1 MGDVDPDGVWTYRV
15 EPPAADPVDGGRPLT
30 GMGLA
35 VKDNIDVAGIPT
47 TLAAPSL
54 GYVPDRNAMAVQ
66 RLLDAGAVLAG
77 KTNLDQF
84 ATGLVGTRSP
94 HFGIVR
100 NPIDPTYIAG
110 GSSSGSAVAV
120 ARGDV
125 TIGLATD
132 TAGSGRVPAA
142 CCGIVGWKPTQ
153 TLVPTDGVFPASV
166 SFDCVSVFTRTVA
179 DAAQVH
185 AVLADA
191 APTRPAV
198 TRVGVPTPQP
208 WFDDDDAHQLF
219 TAAVDRLRHLGLTTI
234 EVPAGVLYE
243 TGNLLYG
250 SALLAERLTAF
261 GPLMD
266 REPAAV
272 DPTVRTIVEGAAQ
285 YTASDMSAARTQLDE
300 LGEVADEIWSGVDAL
315 VLPTIARHPTIAE
328 VLADPFGPNRELS
341 TYTAFTNLLGW
352 CALAVPAGTRATGL
366 PFGVQF
372 MGPAGADAA
381 VLELGARFLGED
393 AVPVP
398 DLGYDLV
405 VVGAHLT
412 GQPLHH
418 QLTDRG
424 ARFVATTTTA
434 PAYRLF
440 ALSTTPPKPG
450 LVHDPAGGGAIEVE
464 VWRLAP
470 SGFASFVDDVPGPLA
485 IGTVE
490 LADGRAVNGFVC
502 EPAALVDALEI
513 TEFGGWR
520 RWLASRGATE

>member
-1 MGDVDPDGVWTYRV
+1 MGDADPDGVWTYRV
-15 EPPAADPVDGGRPLT
+15 ETSGPAGVVDDRPLA

-35 VKDNIDVAGIPT
+35 VKDNIDVAGVPT
-47 TLAAPSL
+47 TLAAPAL
-54 GYVPDRNAMAVQ
+54 GYVPGRTATAVQ
-66 RLLDAGAVLAG
+66 RLLDAGAVFAG

-94 HFGIVR
+94 YYGIVR
-100 NPIDPTYIAG
+100 NPIDPAYIAG

-125 TIGLATD
+125 PLGLATD

-153 TLVPTDGVFPASV
+153 ALVPTDGVFPASV
-166 SFDCVSVFTRTVA
+166 SFDCVSVFTRTVT
-179 DAAQVH
+179 DAARVH
-185 AVLADA
+185 TVLADP

-198 TRVGVPTPQP
+198 TRVGVPTPLH
-208 WFDDDDAHQLF
+208 WFDDEDAHHLF
-219 TAAVDRLRHLGLTTI
+219 AAAVDRLRELGLTTI
-234 EVPAGVLYE
+234 EVPADVLYE
-243 TGNLLYG
+243 TGDLLYG

-261 GPLMD
+261 GPLME

-272 DPTVRTIVEGAAQ
+272 DPTVRTIVEGAAR
-285 YTASDMSAARTQLDE
+285 YTASDMSAARTRLDD
-300 LGEVADEIWSGVDAL
+300 LRTVTDGIWSEVDAL
-315 VLPTIARHPTIAE
+315 ILPTVARHPTVAE
-328 VLADPFGPNRELS
+328 VLADPFGPNRELA

-352 CALAVPAGTRATGL
+352 CALAVPAGTRAGGL
-366 PFGVQF
+366 PFGVQL
-372 MGPAGADAA
+372 MGPTGADAA

-393 AVPVP
+393 AVSVP
-398 DLGYDLV
+398 DLGYDLA

-418 QLTDRG
+418 QLTHRG
-424 ARFVATTTTA
+424 ARLVACTTTA

-450 LVHDPAGGGAIEVE
+450 LVHDPAGGAIEVE
-464 VWRLAP
+464 MWRLAP
-470 SGFASFVDDVPGPLA
+470 DGFASFVDEVPRPLA

-490 LADGRAVNGFVC
+490 LAEGRAVNGFVC
-502 EPAALVDALEI
+502 EPGALSDAVEI

-520 RWLASRGATE
+520 RWLASRAATE